1 MKHFDYIIS
10 GAGAAG
16 LILARGMAAD
26 AFFEDKSI
34 ALIDLEKKKGN
45 DRTWCFWEN
54 GNGQWDEVLTKSWK
68 NIFFGGPGYEQR
80 LDIKPYVYKM
90 IRSENFYKQ
99 IWKTLDKAPNITFIQ
114 GKVQSIS
121 ETGDGAVVSTDQEQF
136 SAKKVFNSVILNRD
150 YEKQTKYPL
159 LQQHF
164 LGWFVKT
171 AKAHFD
177 EDMATFMD
185 FRVPQRSNTRF
196 MYVLPMN
203 KKTALFEYTLFSEN
217 LLEQSEY
224 EEEIRNY
231 LDKHGITDYSIEE
244 TEKGSIPMTAY
255 NFGKHNTRN
264 IINIGTAGGWTKA
277 STGYTFMNTSKKAVE
292 LIKFLKKETDLS
304 KFSRRNKFWFYD
316 LILLDVLTDANHLGA
331 KLFTGLFKRT
341 KATTILKFLDDET
354 SFREDLSIITSMPIL
369 LFSKTLFRR
378 LFRL

>member
-16 LILARGMAAD
+16 LILAQGMASD
-26 AFFEDKSI
+26 AYFDGKSI
-34 ALIDLEKKKGN
+34 AMIDVEKKNGN

-54 GNGQWDEVLTKSWK
+54 GNGQWDEMLTKSWK
-68 NIFFGGPGYEQR
+68 NIFFAGPGYEQP
-80 LDIKPYVYKM
+80 LNINPYVYKM
-90 IRSENFYKQ
+90 IRSENFYKR
-99 IWKTLDKAPNITFIQ
+99 IWETLDKAPNISFIQ
-114 GKVQSIS
+114 GKVKTIS
-121 ETGDGAVVSTDQEQF
+121 KTSEGAVVTTDQEQF
-136 SAKKVFNSVILNRD
+136 SAKKVFNSVVLNRD
-150 YEKQTKYPL
+150 YEQQSKYPL

-164 LGWFVKT
+164 LGWFVNTKEN
-171 AKAHFD
+171 HFD

-185 FRVPQRSNTRF
+185 FRVSQRGNTRF
-196 MYVLPMN
+196 MYVLPMS

-217 LLEQSEY
+217 LLKPSEY

-231 LDKHGITDYSIEE
+231 LNKHGITDYTIDE

-255 NFGKHNTRN
+255 NFGKHNSTH

-277 STGYTFMNTSKKAVE
+277 STGYTFMNTTKKAAE
-292 LIKFLKKETDLS
+292 LIKFLKKENDLS

-331 KLFTGLFKRT
+331 KLFTGLFKKT

-354 SFREDLSIITSMPIL
+354 SFKEDLSIITSMPIL
-369 LFSKTLFRR
+369 LFTKTLFRR